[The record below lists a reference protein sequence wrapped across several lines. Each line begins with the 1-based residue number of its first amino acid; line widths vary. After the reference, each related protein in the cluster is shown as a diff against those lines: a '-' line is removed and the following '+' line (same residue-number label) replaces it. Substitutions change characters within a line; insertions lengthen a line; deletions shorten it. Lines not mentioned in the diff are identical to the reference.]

1 MLILKNAH
9 ILTMAGVELEQ
20 GDIALEGDKIVAIG
34 RHIPSGGDLSMDL
47 AGKWIMPGIVDAHSH
62 IGLINDGTGRDG
74 EDVNEMT
81 CPNTAHLRAIDGI
94 NPFDHCFVEAYE
106 HGVTSVVTGPG
117 SANVIAGQFAA
128 LKTYGR
134 CVEEMVIREPVAVK
148 VAFGENPKN
157 VYGSDKKAPSTR
169 MATAGILREALLSA
183 QEYGRKRRNPD
194 ESKRPEKD
202 LRKEALL
209 LALEGKVP
217 LKAHA
222 HRADDILTALRIAK
236 EFGCDITL
244 DHCTEGYL
252 IADLL
257 KEADAKIII
266 GPLICER
273 SKIELKNLTFQ
284 APRLLHEAGL
294 KFAIMTDHPVVP
306 CQHLSVMAAIAVR
319 EGLDERTA
327 LESITINAA
336 QITGISDR
344 VGSLEIG
351 KDADLAVYSGHPL
364 DVRSRVEM
372 TIINGRIVFDR
383 RSRS

>member
-1 MLILKNAH
+1 M
-9 ILTMAGVELEQ
+9 EQ

-157 VYGSDKKAPSTR
+157 VYGPDKKAPSTR
-169 MATAGILREALLSA
+169 MATAGILREALLSPRSTA
-183 QEYGRKRRNPD
+183 ASAGTGREQAAGEGPPQGGAAAGAGGKSAPQGPCPPGGRHFDR
-194 ESKRPEKD
+194 SAHCQGVW
-202 LRKEALL
+202 LRYY
-209 LALEGKVP
+209 P
-217 LKAHA
+217 
-222 HRADDILTALRIAK
+222 
-236 EFGCDITL
+236 
-244 DHCTEGYL
+244 
-252 IADLL
+252 
-257 KEADAKIII
+257 
-266 GPLICER
+266 GPLHR
-273 SKIELKNLTFQ
+273 
-284 APRLLHEAGL
+284 G
-294 KFAIMTDHPVVP
+294 
-306 CQHLSVMAAIAVR
+306 
-319 EGLDERTA
+319 
-327 LESITINAA
+327 
-336 QITGISDR
+336 
-344 VGSLEIG
+344 
-351 KDADLAVYSGHPL
+351 
-364 DVRSRVEM
+364 
-372 TIINGRIVFDR
+372 VFDR
-383 RSRS
+383 RPA